1 MKKMATGS
9 KTRVLIIDDSAV
21 IRHLLAEILGEAG
34 DIEVVGTAQDPI
46 FAMNKILNLMP
57 DVITLDV
64 EMPRMD
70 GLTFLKELMKTNPIP
85 VLMVSALTQKGCE
98 TTLRSLE
105 LGAIDYVTKPNINVS
120 NGIINLSD
128 EIIKKVRLAAK
139 AKVRSKPHGARFKEQ
154 MQIEKSQR
162 LLCDKHL
169 ALDTSRMATTDKIIA
184 IGGSTGGTQ
193 AITEVITT
201 LPESTPGI
209 VIVQHM
215 PPLFTRSFA
224 ERLNS
229 VSRLDV
235 KEAETGDR
243 VLRGTALIAPG
254 DKHMT
259 IRRNGAMYYVD
270 ITDGP
275 LVNFVRP
282 SVDVLFRSV
291 ARHAG
296 KNAVGV
302 ILTGMGDDG
311 ARGLLEMKNAG
322 AFTVAQDEESSVV
335 FGMPKR
341 AIELGGVDRVASLEQ
356 IPSLITGNPHA
367 DRSTQGGMK
376 MSLRAEGEA
385 I

>member
-1 MKKMATGS
+1 MKNGKI
-9 KTRVLIIDDSAV
+9 KVLVIDDSAV
-21 IRHLLAEILGEAG
+21 IRHLLTEILGETG

-46 FAMNKILNLMP
+46 FAMNKIFKLMP

-139 AKVRSKPHGARFKEQ
+139 AKVRSKPQGARFKEQ

-169 ALDTSRMATTDKIIA
+169 TLDTSRMATTDKIIA
-184 IGGSTGGTQ
+184 IGASTGGTQ
-193 AITEVITT
+193 AITEVIAT

-243 VLRGTALIAPG
+243 ILRGTVLIAPG

-311 ARGLLEMKNAG
+311 SRGLLEMKNAG

-341 AIELGGVDRVASLEQ
+341 AIELGGVDRVASLEE

-367 DRSTQGGMK
+367 DKSTQGGMK